1 MVSLANASREFIDV
15 FREGVAAYDE
25 DDQERAYSLFGEALE
40 IEPDNVWAL
49 LWRGAT
55 APTASDTELW
65 LEQALELEPDNTHAH
80 AGLEWA
86 REAKTVEE
94 AGALDVA
101 EPEPTVEDVEPEEI
115 DEAAF
120 DWLDEE
126 PADEET
132 VADDTAVADAETFFE
147 EEDDVPDWLRDE
159 DEEDTSAAVLDVE
172 REEAFD
178 EEEDDVPDWLRDE
191 EEDAG
196 ETTADAAVVDED
208 EFIDFDEDEEDVP
221 DWLLEEEEDEDDFF
235 DEPEA
240 PATTTEAEPTDES
253 GLPAWLTE
261 EEEAEEA
268 VVEEPVD
275 VYETPEGSLEAPNET
290 VAAFQAGLDAY
301 DKNNLED
308 AQRHFERTIQL
319 DDRHVEAHNYLGSVY
334 FLQGRTDE
342 AIVSFDRALQLDD
355 SHAESYLNLGLVYQE
370 TGDRQKAV
378 QMFEKYLDL
387 DPDSSIADDV
397 RGFIASMS

>member
-1 MVSLANASREFIDV
+1 MVSLANASSEFIDV

-25 DDQERAYSLFGEALE
+25 DDQQRAYALFGEALD

-49 LWRGAT
+49 LWCGAT
-55 APTASDTELW
+55 APTPSETEQW
-65 LEQALELEPDNTHAH
+65 LEQALELDPANPHAQ

-86 REAKTVEE
+86 QEAKTVEE
-94 AGALDVA
+94 AGALDVV
-101 EPEPTVEDVEPEEI
+101 EPAPTVEEEEPEEV
-115 DEAAF
+115 DEDAF

-126 PADEET
+126 PVDDEPESA
-132 VADDTAVADAETFFE
+132 ADDAAIAEAEAFFE
-147 EEDDVPDWLRDE
+147 EDEDDVPDWLRDE
-159 DEEDTSAAVLDVE
+159 GEEDTAATVLDVE
-172 REEAFD
+172 PETAFD
-178 EEEDDVPDWLRDE
+178 EDDEDIPDWLREDDE
-191 EEDAG
+191 DVG
-196 ETTADAAVVDED
+196 ETSAEATVVDED

-221 DWLLEEEEDEDDFF
+221 DWLLEEDEDDYF

-240 PATTTEAEPTDES
+240 PAATTEVEPTDEA

-261 EEEAEEA
+261 EEEAAEEQPA
-268 VVEEPVD
+268 D
-275 VYETPEGSLEAPNET
+275 VYETPEGSLEAPNKK

-308 AQRHFERTIQL
+308 AQRHFERTVQL
-319 DDRHVEAHNYLGSVY
+319 DDQHVEAHNYLGSVY

-342 AIVSFDRALQLDD
+342 AIDSFDRALQLDD
-355 SHAESYLNLGLVYQE
+355 AHAESYLNLGLVYQE

-378 QMFEKYLDL
+378 QMFENYLDL

-397 RGFIASMS
+397 RGFIDNLS

>member
-1 MVSLANASREFIDV
+1 MASLANASSEFIDV
-15 FREGVAAYDE
+15 FRQAVAAYDDE
-25 DDQERAYSLFGEALE
+25 DEERAYSLFGEALE

-55 APTASDTELW
+55 APTPSDTELW
-65 LEQALELEPDNTHAH
+65 LEQALELEPANQHAQ

-94 AGALDVA
+94 AEALDVI
-101 EPEPTVEDVEPEEI
+101 EPEPAVEEEEPEEV
-115 DEAAF
+115 DEDAF

-126 PADEET
+126 PAEEEPA
-132 VADDTAVADAETFFE
+132 ADDAVVAEAEAFFE
-147 EEDDVPDWLRDE
+147 EEDEDIPDWLRDD
-159 DEEDTSAAVLDVE
+159 DEEDTSVAVLDVE
-172 REEAFD
+172 PEEALDED
-178 EEEDDVPDWLRDE
+178 EEDIPDWLRDDE
-191 EEDAG
+191 EEAG
-196 ETTADAAVVDED
+196 ETDAEAAVVDVD
-208 EFIDFDEDEEDVP
+208 EGDFVDFDEDEEDVP
-221 DWLLEEEEDEDDFF
+221 DWLLEDEDEEEFF

-240 PATTTEAEPTDES
+240 PAATTEAEPTDEA

-261 EEEAEEA
+261 EEEEEEA
-268 VVEEPVD
+268 PAE

-301 DKNNLED
+301 DKNDLEA

-319 DDRHVEAHNYLGSVY
+319 DDTHVEAHNYLGSVY
-334 FLQGRTDE
+334 FLQGRTDQ
-342 AIVSFDRALQLDD
+342 AIDSFDRALQLDD
-355 SHAESYLNLGLVYQE
+355 AHAESYLNLGLVYQE

-378 QMFEKYLDL
+378 SMFENYLDL

-397 RGFIASMS
+397 RGFIDNLS